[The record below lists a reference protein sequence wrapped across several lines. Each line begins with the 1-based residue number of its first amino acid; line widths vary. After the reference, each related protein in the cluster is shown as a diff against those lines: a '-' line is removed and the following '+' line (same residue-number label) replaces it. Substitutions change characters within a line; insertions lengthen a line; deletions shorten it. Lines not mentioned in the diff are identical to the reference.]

1 MLSIVQDINCSFDCD
16 PAIDVKVIFL
26 DTSKILLD
34 TSFANVWHDGI
45 LFKME
50 TYGIKGKH
58 LNLAKTLHSR
68 YWRIVL
74 SGETSTSEFVKSGI
88 TQESVRGPLMF
99 LIYIN
104 GLPDNIQST
113 CQIFADDV
121 TLFSNVLDKYTSQD
135 EPSSDLQNI
144 NYWAFF
150 LHFTGRMSFVHC

>member
-1 MLSIVQDINCSFDCD
+1 MLSIVQDINCSCDCD

-34 TSFANVWHDGI
+34 TSFPNVWHDGI
-45 LFKME
+45 LLKME

-58 LNLAKTLHSR
+58 LNLAKTLHVSYR
-68 YWRIVL
+68 RIVL
-74 SGETSTSEFVKSGI
+74 SGETSTSELVKSGI

-104 GLPDNIQST
+104 DLRDNIQST

-144 NYWAFF
+144 NYWA
-150 LHFTGRMSFVHC
+150 C